1 MLFTLIS
8 ICSVVLSHV
17 RPTILEDAN
26 RLFPT
31 PTALAQRIPDSAL
44 ARPAT
49 EADRTA
55 TRGIKKYISVKTGI
69 PNLLFNSDTNE
80 GASKEKAEAVVEIPT
95 HNGSTALTRSALA
108 RIHSA

>member
-1 MLFTLIS
+1 
-8 ICSVVLSHV
+8 V
-17 RPTILEDAN
+17 RPTTLEEAN

-31 PTALAQRIPDSAL
+31 PTALEQSIPDSAL
-44 ARPAT
+44 AKPAT

-55 TRGIKKYISVKTGI
+55 TKGIRKYISENTAI

-80 GASKEKAEAVVEIPT
+80 GANKEKAEAVVEIPT